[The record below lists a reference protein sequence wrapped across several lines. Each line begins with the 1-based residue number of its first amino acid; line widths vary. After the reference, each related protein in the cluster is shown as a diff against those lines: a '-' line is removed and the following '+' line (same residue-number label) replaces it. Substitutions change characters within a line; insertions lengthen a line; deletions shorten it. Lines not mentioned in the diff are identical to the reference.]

1 MPFTAT
7 WMDLENIRLR
17 EVNQT
22 KTKVLGDISHMWNL
36 KNNTKDLYTQQKQT
50 LIHREQTYRYQ
61 KKKEEKITSL
71 GLRDT
76 HY

>member
-1 MPFTAT
+1 
-7 WMDLENIRLR
+7 MDLENIRLR

-61 KKKEEKITSL
+61 KKKGGENYEFGIKRYTLLIQK
-71 GLRDT
+71 R
-76 HY
+76 